1 MTTFAYPKSIR
12 RAVAA
17 ALVLAGVAAAVGG
30 PATAAHPRPTL
41 EIAPG
46 DPVMRGRALIA
57 PGGRHLQTSEGE
69 PFFYLGDTAWAL
81 FHRLTREEAEIYLR
95 DRADKG
101 FTVIQA
107 VALAELRG
115 LERGIAHATPGIS
128 SRTGTGDGCA

>member
-1 MTTFAYPKSIR
+1 MTTFAYSKSIR

-30 PATAAHPRPTL
+30 LATAAHARPML
-41 EIAPG
+41 E
-46 DPVMRGRALIA
+46 IA

-95 DRADKG
+95 DRADKEEERMRVLTRNLVDEFG
-101 FTVIQA
+101 RVKETCMD
-107 VALAELRG
+107 G
-115 LERGIAHATPGIS
+115 L
-128 SRTGTGDGCA
+128 DGK

>member
-1 MTTFAYPKSIR
+1 MTTFAYSKSIR

-30 PATAAHPRPTL
+30 LATAAHARPML
-41 EIAPG
+41 E
-46 DPVMRGRALIA
+46 IA

-107 VALAELRG
+107 VALAEPREPALRRTRRR
-115 LERGIAHATPGIS
+115 LSCLPLS
-128 SRTGTGDGCA
+128 SHFSIPHQCSDM

>member
-46 DPVMRGRALIA
+46 
-57 PGGRHLQTSEGE
+57 GRHLQTSEGK
-69 PFFYLGDTAWAL
+69 PFFYLGDTA
-81 FHRLTREEAEIYLR
+81 
-95 DRADKG
+95 
-101 FTVIQA
+101 
-107 VALAELRG
+107 
-115 LERGIAHATPGIS
+115 
-128 SRTGTGDGCA
+128 